1 MRAFVLFLLAVS
13 SSAYYVSHSFSFP
26 SIPYSAGVYHIHSPV
41 HFMGVHGFALP
52 GFQIIETREPCAM
65 GGYIS
70 AEFFYKTHFTGNM
83 SGRVFS
89 SFLNTSHVVLMDPD
103 GIPCLLGKLTL
114 HRCSSNGHGICA
126 RADLLR
132 PASAWERM
140 FGGQKLVK
148 ESDVAL
154 KIKLGYSDFKNDIN
168 LHKYVRMVLDCDK
181 KR

>member
-1 MRAFVLFLLAVS
+1 
-13 SSAYYVSHSFSFP
+13 
-26 SIPYSAGVYHIHSPV
+26 
-41 HFMGVHGFALP
+41 
-52 GFQIIETREPCAM
+52 
-65 GGYIS
+65 
-70 AEFFYKTHFTGNM
+70 
-83 SGRVFS
+83 
-89 SFLNTSHVVLMDPD
+89 MDPD

-154 KIKLGYSDFKNDIN
+154 KIKLGYSDFKHDA
-168 LHKYVRMVLDCDK
+168 YVKMVLDCDK
-181 KR
+181 KRDTA